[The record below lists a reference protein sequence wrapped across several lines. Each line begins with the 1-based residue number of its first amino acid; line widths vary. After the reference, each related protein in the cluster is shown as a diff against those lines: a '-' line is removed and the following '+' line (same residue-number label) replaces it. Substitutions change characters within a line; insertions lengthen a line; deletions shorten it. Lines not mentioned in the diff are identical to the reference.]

1 MNICDDIFKKT
12 KINYDK
18 ILSYGFTKEKEIYKY
33 SKLFLDNQFEALITI
48 KNDKVFLKVIDKTFD
63 EEYTN
68 IYIENNSL
76 GFANQ
81 VKEECRNILLD
92 IKNNC
97 FDTLDFIGE
106 QANRVSSYIKNKYG
120 SLPEF
125 LWEKYS
131 DFGVFRSNKNK
142 KWFAIIMNISKTKI
156 DFEDREV
163 EVLNLKVDNPLDYL
177 DKKGFYKA
185 YHMDKKSWITV
196 LLDDTLTDSEV
207 FSLIDTSHNIINK
220 VEKWIIPANPK
231 YFDVMTYFKNNKIIE
246 WKQTTN
252 INVSDIVY
260 FYFSEPFKKLMFKCV
275 VQEKDI
281 PYEYRSKNVKMDKV
295 MRLEVVED
303 ISSFDYNF
311 EYLNKNGI
319 KMIRGPRRINDLI
332 VK

>member
-142 KWFAIIMNISKTKI
+142 KWFAIIMNISKTKL

-185 YHMDKKSWITV
+185 YHMD
-196 LLDDTLTDSEV
+196 
-207 FSLIDTSHNIINK
+207 
-220 VEKWIIPANPK
+220 
-231 YFDVMTYFKNNKIIE
+231 
-246 WKQTTN
+246 
-252 INVSDIVY
+252 
-260 FYFSEPFKKLMFKCV
+260 
-275 VQEKDI
+275 
-281 PYEYRSKNVKMDKV
+281 
-295 MRLEVVED
+295 
-303 ISSFDYNF
+303 
-311 EYLNKNGI
+311 
-319 KMIRGPRRINDLI
+319 
-332 VK
+332 

>member
-1 MNICDDIFKKT
+1 MRTRNSPFFDVIYLLRYYMNICDDIFKKT

-142 KWFAIIMNISKTKI
+142 KWFAIIMNISKTKL

-185 YHMDKKSWITV
+185 YHMD
-196 LLDDTLTDSEV
+196 
-207 FSLIDTSHNIINK
+207 
-220 VEKWIIPANPK
+220 
-231 YFDVMTYFKNNKIIE
+231 
-246 WKQTTN
+246 
-252 INVSDIVY
+252 
-260 FYFSEPFKKLMFKCV
+260 
-275 VQEKDI
+275 
-281 PYEYRSKNVKMDKV
+281 
-295 MRLEVVED
+295 
-303 ISSFDYNF
+303 
-311 EYLNKNGI
+311 
-319 KMIRGPRRINDLI
+319 
-332 VK
+332 